1 MAKKQ
6 RCSIGSTKIKIAE
19 YRDQNLGSGIDWLPL
34 DLLVPQLHLHLHQI
48 LFSAKQNLRQRRQR
62 LHRDLRRSNNQAT
75 KPVVIAATINWTSP
89 RDSPVNSLVGKQHV
103 QFRAVKR
110 FGERIDPMA
119 LMWLLFRTS
128 SVDVVGMVVVMVVI
142 ERWIWAVED

>member
-19 YRDQNLGSGIDWLPL
+19 YRDQTAST
-34 DLLVPQLHLHLHQI
+34 HLHQI

-128 SVDVVGMVVVMVVI
+128 LAGVAGIVVVVVG
-142 ERWIWAVED
+142 R